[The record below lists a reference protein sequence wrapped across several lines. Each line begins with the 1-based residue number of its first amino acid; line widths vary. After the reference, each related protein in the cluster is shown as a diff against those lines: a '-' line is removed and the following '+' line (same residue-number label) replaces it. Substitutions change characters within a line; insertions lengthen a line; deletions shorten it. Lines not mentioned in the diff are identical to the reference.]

1 MITNY
6 LSPKSFIVSIDRLP
20 NVEFFTQKVNIP
32 DVSGSPQQTNTPLGL
47 IYNSPSQLQ
56 YSDLDIT
63 FIIDED
69 MKNYLEILRWLEGMG
84 SPNSTDQYKKLSA
97 TDEGL
102 QSDITIVVNNS
113 HQNPNIHF
121 MFKDCFPTGISSI
134 PLDLTSADTT
144 YAEATATFRYTNFT
158 VASHS

>member
-32 DVSGSPQQTNTPLGL
+32 DVSGSPQQINTPLGL
-47 IYNSPSQLQ
+47 IYDSPSQLQ

-69 MKNYLEILRWLEGMG
+69 MKNYIEILRWLEGMG
-84 SPNSTDQYKKLSA
+84 SPNSSDQYKKLSK

-113 HQNPNIHF
+113 HQNPNVHF
-121 MFKDCFPTGISSI
+121 MFKDCFPTSISSV

-158 VASHS
+158 VAYHS

>member
-6 LSPKSFIVSIDRLP
+6 LSPQSFIVSIDRLP

-47 IYNSPSQLQ
+47 IYDSPSQLS

-69 MKNYLEILRWLEGMG
+69 MKNYLEILNWLEGMG
-84 SPNSTDQYKKLSA
+84 SPNTTNQYKSLAASEA
-97 TDEGL
+97 GVE
-102 QSDITIVVNNS
+102 SDITIVINNN
-113 HQNPNIHF
+113 HKNPNIHF
-121 MFKDCFPTGISSI
+121 KFKDCFPVSISSVS
-134 PLDLTSADTT
+134 LDVTSTDTT
-144 YAEATATFRYTNFT
+144 FAEVTATFRYTNFT
-158 VASHS
+158 VDYNG

>member
-6 LSPKSFIVSIDRLP
+6 LSPQSFIVSIDRLP
-20 NVEFFTQKVNIP
+20 HVEFFTQKVMIP

-47 IYNSPSQLQ
+47 IYDSPSQLQ

-69 MKNYLEILRWLEGMG
+69 MKNYLEILNWLEGMG
-84 SPNSTDQYKKLSA
+84 SPNTQDQYAKLEAS
-97 TDEGL
+97 DEGI
-102 QSDITIVVNNS
+102 QSDITIVINNN
-113 HQNPNIHF
+113 HKNPNLHF
-121 MFKDCFPTGISSI
+121 KFKDCFPVNISSI
-134 PLDLTSADTT
+134 SLDVTSADTI
-144 YAEATATFRYTNFT
+144 YSEATATFRYTNFT

>member
-32 DVSGSPQQTNTPLGL
+32 DVNGAPQQTNTPLGL
-47 IYNSPSQLQ
+47 IYESPSQLT

-63 FIIDED
+63 FIIDEN
-69 MKNYLEILRWLEGMG
+69 MNNYLEILNWMEGMG
-84 SPNSTDQYKKLSA
+84 SPNNQDQYAKLSK

-102 QSDITIVVNNS
+102 ESDITIVVNNN
-113 HQNPNIHF
+113 HQNPNVHF
-121 MFKDCFPTGISSI
+121 MFKDCFPIGISSI
-134 PLDLTSADTT
+134 PLDLTTTDTT

-158 VASHS
+158 VARHS

>member
-32 DVSGSPQQTNTPLGL
+32 DVTGSPQQLNTPLGL
-47 IYNSPSQLQ
+47 IYDSPSQLS

-69 MKNYLEILRWLEGMG
+69 MNNYLEILRWLEGMG
-84 SPNSTDQYKKLSA
+84 SPNDQEQYRKLAESDA
-97 TDEGL
+97 GI
-102 QSDITIVVNNS
+102 QSDITLVVNNN
-113 HQNPNIHF
+113 HNNPNIHF
-121 MFKDCFPTGISSI
+121 IFKDCFPVSISSI
-134 PLDLTSADTT
+134 SLDLTASDTT